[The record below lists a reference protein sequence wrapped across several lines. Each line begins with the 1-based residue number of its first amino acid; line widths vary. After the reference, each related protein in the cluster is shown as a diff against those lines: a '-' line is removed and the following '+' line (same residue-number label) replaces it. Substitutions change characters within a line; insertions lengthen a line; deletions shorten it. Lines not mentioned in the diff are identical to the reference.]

1 MTEESKDLHSIQNL
15 KGVGPKSASSLNNL
29 GIFTIPDAVMHL
41 PFRYEDRSFVTPI
54 GDTAYQ
60 VPVLIEGEI
69 MKSTVVFR
77 GRRMLFTEIYDGT
90 GKLTMRMFNFAMA
103 QHKALEEGKMIRCY
117 GNITPG
123 PNGKQMIHPQYQIFE
138 REQPIEI
145 EDNLTPIY
153 PTTSGLQQN
162 KLKKIIETSIKFCEE
177 NNLLKEDPSKGS
189 YSKFGNLL
197 ETLKFLHKPPVDT
210 NITDLIEG
218 KHPAQKVLIKEE
230 LIAHMLCAG
239 ILKNELEGRTGPLMA
254 EESGN
259 EGSFLDSLPFHLTEA
274 QKRTWREIKID
285 LTGKNPMRRLL
296 QGDVGSGKTLVGAL
310 SALHAKSNG
319 WQTALLCPT
328 EILAEQHF
336 NSFQTWFDHLGIK
349 TELLTGSTKAKD
361 KKQIVKEL
369 AKGEIDILI
378 GTHAIFQSGVDFD
391 KLGLTIIDEQHRFG
405 VHQRFSMLEKGGK
418 EQLSPHQLIMT
429 ATPIPRTLAM
439 TVYGSLETSVIDE
452 LPPGRNPVQ
461 TSSRPDSLRDKVI
474 KRVEE
479 VCLTGKRAYWVCT
492 LIEDSEELEAQSAE
506 ELFKEIS
513 QSLPK
518 LKVGLVHGRLKKDEK
533 DSVIEK
539 FRKGD
544 IQLLVCT
551 TVIEVGVDVPDA
563 TLMIIENPE
572 RLGLS
577 QLHQLRGRVGRKA
590 NTESHCL
597 LLYKEPLS
605 GMAKERIKTM
615 EMTNDGFQIAEK
627 DLELRG
633 AGDIYGIR
641 QSGLMDLKIANP
653 IRDSELLVEA
663 QDEALELSRNETEF
677 AETLVKRWIGNR
689 VDYSES

>member
-1 MTEESKDLHSIQNL
+1 
-15 KGVGPKSASSLNNL
+15 
-29 GIFTIPDAVMHL
+29 
-41 PFRYEDRSFVTPI
+41 
-54 GDTAYQ
+54 
-60 VPVLIEGEI
+60 

-310 SALHAKSNG
+310 SALHANSNG

-378 GTHAIFQSGVDFD
+378 GTHAIFQSGVDFNR
-391 KLGLTIIDEQHRFG
+391 LGLTIIDEQHRFG

-605 GMAKERIKTM
+605 GMAEERIKTM

-663 QDEALELSRNETEF
+663 QNEALELSRNETEF

>member
-378 GTHAIFQSGVDFD
+378 GTHAIFQSGVDFNR
-391 KLGLTIIDEQHRFG
+391 LGLTIIDEQHRFG

-533 DSVIEK
+533 DTVIEK

-605 GMAKERIKTM
+605 GMAEERIKTM

>member
-230 LIAHMLCAG
+230 LIAHMLCPG

-259 EGSFLDSLPFHLTEA
+259 ESSFLGSLPFHLTEA
-274 QKRTWREIKID
+274 QKRTWGEIKID

-310 SALHAKSNG
+310 SALHANSNG

-391 KLGLTIIDEQHRFG
+391 RLGLTIIDEQHRFG

-492 LIEDSEELEAQSAE
+492 LIEDSDELEAQSAE

-605 GMAKERIKTM
+605 GMAEERIKTM